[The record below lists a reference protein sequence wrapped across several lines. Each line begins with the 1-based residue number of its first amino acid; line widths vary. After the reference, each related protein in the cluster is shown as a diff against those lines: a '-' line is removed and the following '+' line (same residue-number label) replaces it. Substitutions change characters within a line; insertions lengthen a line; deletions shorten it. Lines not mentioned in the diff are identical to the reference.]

1 MTRGELAD
9 EQWEQFQP
17 LPPAQKPRTGR
28 PARSH
33 REILNA
39 MLWIAPHWR
48 PLARFTPTARLVANG
63 CKRWQ
68 TVASRF
74 YRWRQAGVL
83 GRLLAALPSPSTHS
97 A

>member
-39 MLWIAPHWR
+39 TLLIARTGVPSRDLPQRHGW
-48 PLARFTPTARLVANG
+48 
-63 CKRWQ
+63 WQ